1 MDTTRRNRHTPGF
14 ANVLNRARRAG
25 LIPFSGIRDDG
36 TVLKMPAGWDGAD
49 DLVQAF
55 VQATNDFCLDRQD
68 GQRTRLLFAVEA
80 SGMVP
85 QVERIAAE
93 FGIPVHSSGGFDSL
107 TAKHDLACIL
117 NDWSDA
123 EVLHIGD
130 HDPSGVHLFASL
142 AEDVQAL
149 AQTDGAI
156 RFTRLAVTTVQIAS
170 LSLPS
175 APAKPT
181 DRRAFTGET
190 VQAEAIPPDVL
201 AIIVRN
207 AIEERLNRNAFATV
221 LVEENRVRMTL
232 HAELVPMLERFRT
245 GL

>member
-1 MDTTRRNRHTPGF
+1 M
-14 ANVLNRARRAG
+14 
-25 LIPFSGIRDDG
+25 
-36 TVLKMPAGWDGAD
+36 
-49 DLVQAF
+49 
-55 VQATNDFCLDRQD
+55 
-68 GQRTRLLFAVEA
+68 RLLFAVEA

-85 QVERIAAE
+85 QVERIAAD

-107 TAKHDLACIL
+107 TAKHDLACML
-117 NDWSDA
+117 EDWPDA

-149 AQTDGAI
+149 AQTAGTI
-156 RFTRLAVTTVQIAS
+156 EFTRLAVTRDQIAS
-170 LSLPS
+170 LGLPT

-201 AIIVRN
+201 AIIVRT
-207 AIEERLNRNAFATV
+207 AIEERINRNTFAAV
-221 LVEENRVRMTL
+221 LAEEDRVRMTL
-232 HAELVPMLERFRT
+232 RAELVPMLERFRT